1 MHQSKQKYALIGDVA
16 GVGVSSGFKLFTYL
30 SLGAFLMVVVGYGA
44 LFAYTNIAWKHEI
57 GRVDDEM
64 DALNETLRDEIMEG
78 DALLYGNI
86 TTLNS
91 TLSNKIA
98 SGDALLNGDIATL
111 NATLCTKIMEGDA
124 RLADLILNISIDD
137 TNQTI
142 GSFIDALNQTLC
154 TKIIEGDAML
164 SENITAVN
172 ETLCTKI
179 MEGDTLLAADIAYI
193 NTTLVTM
200 ISGALVSINGVTG
213 APGPSPNLLLVS
225 GNEPGIEITS
235 DPMLHT
241 IEVKNTGVVTLNGV
255 PSFSGSSDMLVTG
268 VGMITVNAFPL
279 ASTITINGTEL
290 SHALSNLQ
298 MQTNMQEMHI
308 MQLESNV
315 TSLQNQVN
323 TIQMVGDMIAQDL
336 NGTSLTFNMTLMQ
349 LVMDVMTLQSTVVS
363 LQSQIDALN
372 TNASSIPPGTITP
385 FGGTVIPTGYLLCDG
400 SQYLMSAYPALSVV
414 IGTMYCP
421 GPCVNPMSFAVPDLR
436 GKVPAGQGG
445 TALSGTIGS
454 SVGAE
459 THTLSTTEMPL
470 HTHSGSTGLESNDH
484 SHSGSTGFE
493 GNPHQHRVP
502 LGNNADG
509 TPGGYNAANANGDPT
524 DNEGRWVSSGN
535 PLQQHV
541 HAFTTGGR
549 SASHTHALTIN
560 SAGSGQAH
568 NNIQPSLIVKYI
580 IKT

>member
-1 MHQSKQKYALIGDVA
+1 MHQTKQKYALIGPDIAA
-16 GVGVSSGFKLFTYL
+16 GAGVSSGFKLFTSL

-86 TTLNS
+86 T
-91 TLSNKIA
+91 
-98 SGDALLNGDIATL
+98 SGDALLYGNITAL
-111 NATLCTKIMEGDA
+111 NATLCSKIMEGDT
-124 RLADLILNISIDD
+124 RLAELILNISIDD

-142 GSFIDALNQTLC
+142 ISLVNAL
-154 TKIIEGDAML
+154 
-164 SENITAVN
+164 N

-179 MEGDTLLAADIAYI
+179 MEGDTSLESDITSVN
-193 NTTLVTM
+193 NTLTAR
-200 ISGALVSINGVTG
+200 IDEALVSINGVTG
-213 APGPSPNLLLVS
+213 APGPSSNLLLVS

-235 DPMLHT
+235 NAMLHS

-336 NGTSLTFNMTLMQ
+336 NGTAVTFNMTLMQ
-349 LVMDVMTLQSTVVS
+349 LVMDVMTLQSTVVA

-372 TNASSIPPGTITP
+372 VNASAIPPGTITP

-400 SQYLMSAYPALSVV
+400 SEYLMSAYPALYAV
-414 IGTMYCP
+414 IGMMYCP
-421 GPCVNPMSFAVPDLR
+421 GPCVGPMSFAVPDLR

-459 THTLSTTEMPL
+459 THTLTIPQIPAHF
-470 HTHSGSTGLESNDH
+470 HTGFTGTESNDH
-484 SHSGSTGFE
+484 SHSGTTGLQS
-493 GNPHQHRVP
+493 NNHNHNIP
-502 LGNNADG
+502 LGNNDASNFG
-509 TPGGYNAANANGDPT
+509 TGLYPAINANA
-524 DNEGRWVSSGN
+524 GN
-535 PLQQHV
+535 PLPVGERTVLTLGINSDHN

-549 SASHTHALTIN
+549 SAGHSHSFSTSNIG
-560 SAGSGQAH
+560 AGVAH